1 MSLRILS
8 TNYCGT
14 TLKHLQLP
22 LRLHVPKSRLRL
34 RGTRDSREDKDNEFR
49 ARYSEMGADRLTIM
63 IDAIVVPDVGDGGI
77 RVIAAPNIVSDASR
91 IATAIGIWVIG
102 AVEKG
107 WPRRNPMGK

>member
-1 MSLRILS
+1 
-8 TNYCGT
+8 
-14 TLKHLQLP
+14 
-22 LRLHVPKSRLRL
+22 
-34 RGTRDSREDKDNEFR
+34 
-49 ARYSEMGADRLTIM
+49 M